1 MSATVTDNPLWDQ
14 ARPRLSILIPFKG
27 DDPCPLLTLLGRE
40 TGELELVI
48 LDDGS
53 GDPALAERVKAGI
66 VALPF
71 AARFVSLEINEGRAK
86 GRNRL
91 VSHARAAHFLFLDS
105 DMAPDSAD
113 FVATWLALIETDNP
127 AVAFGGFSVIQ
138 APPRPD
144 HALHRA
150 MASHSDCL
158 PAEVRARF
166 PEKNIFTSNLLVRRD
181 VFETEV
187 FDEGFTGWGWEDVE
201 WGMRVARHWPIT
213 HIENSATHLGLDT
226 AATMAMKY
234 EQSAANF
241 ARVVARHP
249 AVVATYPSYKVA
261 RLLSRVPVRG
271 LWRPWLKA
279 YALIESAPL
288 KSRALA
294 MRLYRA
300 ALYAEAV

>member
-1 MSATVTDNPLWDQ
+1 MSVTVKDNGLWAQAT
-14 ARPRLSILIPFKG
+14 PRLSILIPFKG
-27 DDPCPLLTLLGRE
+27 DDPTDLLSLLGRE
-40 TGELELVI
+40 SGDAEIVI

-53 GDPALAERVKAGI
+53 GDAALAERVRAGI
-66 VALPF
+66 DTLPF
-71 AARFVSLEINEGRAK
+71 PARFVSLDKNEGRAR

-91 VSHARAAHFLFLDS
+91 VSHARAGHFLFLDS
-105 DMAPDSAD
+105 DMAPDTAS
-113 FVATWLALIETDNP
+113 FVRSWLALIETDNP
-127 AVAFGGFSVIQ
+127 AVAFGGFSLIQ
-138 APPRPD
+138 APPRRE

-150 MASHSDCL
+150 MAGHSDCL
-158 PAEVRARF
+158 PAEVRARV

-201 WGMRVARHWPIT
+201 WGMRVARRWPIL
-213 HIENSATHLGLDT
+213 HVENTATHLGLDRAT
-226 AATMAMKY
+226 TMALKY
-234 EQSAANF
+234 EQSVANF
-241 ARVVARHP
+241 ARVVDRHP
-249 AVVATYPSYKVA
+249 AIVAAYPSYKVA
-261 RLLSRVPVRG
+261 RLLRRAPLRA

-279 YALIESAPL
+279 YALIEAAPL

>member
-1 MSATVTDNPLWDQ
+1 MTAGTTDNGLWAE

-27 DDPCPLLTLLGRE
+27 DDPCHLLTLLGRE
-40 TGELELVI
+40 TGALEVVI

-53 GDPALAERVKAGI
+53 GDPALTARVEGAI
-66 VALPF
+66 QTLPF
-71 AARFVSLEINEGRAK
+71 AARLVSLQVNEGRAK

-91 VSHARAAHFLFLDS
+91 VSQARADHFLFLDS
-105 DMAPDSAD
+105 DMAPDSPT

-127 AVAFGGFSVIQ
+127 AVAFGGFSMIQ
-138 APPRPD
+138 APPRAD

-201 WGMRVARHWPIT
+201 WGMRVARHWRIT
-213 HIENSATHLGLDT
+213 HIENTATHLGLDT
-226 AATMAMKY
+226 AATMALKY

-261 RLLSRVPVRG
+261 KLLARLPVRG

-279 YALIESAPL
+279 YALIEAAPL